1 MELCERCL
9 EKTMELVSEQGTHFT
24 MSELAAALGVSK
36 KTLYQM
42 FASKE
47 ELLLAVVEHGF
58 EQIKQCERQVLD
70 DPALTLTEKIRRLI
84 IVLPEQY
91 QKVDWYRIE
100 VVAEKYPSVYRCI
113 RRHLETGWEPTLALL
128 RQGID
133 EGVLAPFSLAAF
145 QGMVIGSMEYFL
157 TSPSFPES
165 GMTYQQALDAMM
177 EILMK
182 GIERRS

>member
-1 MELCERCL
+1 MELYERCL

-24 MSELAAALGVSK
+24 MSGLATALGVSK

-42 FASKE
+42 FDSKE
-47 ELLLAVVEHGF
+47 ELLVAVAEHGF
-58 EQIKQCERQVLD
+58 AQIKRCEQQVLR
-70 DPALTLTEKIRRLI
+70 DPTLTLTEKIRRLV

-100 VVAEKYPSVYRCI
+100 VVAEKYPAVYRCI

-128 RQGID
+128 QQGID
-133 EGVLAPFSLAAF
+133 EGVLAPFSLPVF

-157 TSPSFPES
+157 TAPAFPQS
-165 GMTYQQALDAMM
+165 GMSYQQALDAMM

-182 GIERRS
+182 GMERRN

>member
-9 EKTMELVSEQGTHFT
+9 EKTMELVSGQGTHFT
-24 MSELAAALGVSK
+24 MSELAASLGISK

-47 ELLLAVVEHGF
+47 ELLLAVAEHGF
-58 EQIKQCERQVLD
+58 AQIKRCEQQILD
-70 DPALTLTEKIRRLI
+70 DSTLSLSEKIRRLI

-91 QKVDWYRIE
+91 QKVDWYRVE

-128 RQGID
+128 QQGID
-133 EGVLAPFSLAAF
+133 EGVLASFSLTVF
-145 QGMVIGSMEYFL
+145 QGVVIGSMEYFL
-157 TSPSFPES
+157 TAPSFPES
-165 GMTYQQALDAMM
+165 GITYQQALDAMM
-177 EILMK
+177 DILMK
-182 GIERRS
+182 GIERRH